1 MVKLEEQKLNNYPKE
16 LQDYF
21 HKMSITSDFD
31 IIGSAHYKNFAYTN
45 DYDLNENFKT
55 ENNPK
60 VLNNL
65 YKLFLNK
72 FTEAEKDPNQL
83 ITDFKCGELNGESV
97 RWNYDNMKKG
107 YQIIKNKKITFQE
120 CLLMDST
127 IKLDEVVFING
138 LATEIT
144 NNYFIKIGN
153 LGNYK
158 QNTKDDIIKM
168 LEESYDECLSSKK
181 YFKALKRKFSIYQIK
196 HPNQIHKKLL
206 LLLNSNDGRLYKVIS
221 DLKLIILLLELKG
234 KKPTKMQ
241 IINNLQQIK
250 FFASK
255 ITKFK
260 LDFLSTEIDKICDLK
275 NKNKMIHQLEILADK
290 LNSMLN
296 KDVKDKI

>member
-107 YQIIKNKKITFQE
+107 FQIINNKKITFQE

-168 LEESYDECLSSKK
+168 LEESYEECIKEKK

-196 HPNQIHKKLL
+196 HPNQIQKKLL
-206 LLLNSNDGRLYKVIS
+206 LLLNSNSGRLYKVIS
-221 DLKLIILLLELKG
+221 DLKLIILLLEFKG
-234 KKPTKMQ
+234 KKPTKLQ

-250 FFASK
+250 FFNSK
-255 ITKFK
+255 ITKFNLQFVANDIDTICKMTNEKSMIKNLEK
-260 LDFLSTEIDKICDLK
+260 LV
-275 NKNKMIHQLEILADK
+275 DK
-290 LNSMLN
+290 LNTILN
-296 KDVKDKI
+296 VDVKDKI

>member
-83 ITDFKCGELNGESV
+83 ITDFKCGELDGESI

-107 YQIIKNKKITFQE
+107 YQIINNKKITFLE

-168 LEESYDECLSSKK
+168 LEESYDECIKEKK

-196 HPNQIHKKLL
+196 HPNQIQKKLL

-221 DLKLIILLLELKG
+221 DLKLIILLLEFKG
-234 KKPTKMQ
+234 KKPTREQ
-241 IINNLQQIK
+241 IINNLQTIK
-250 FFASK
+250 FFNSK
-255 ITKFK
+255 ITKFNLQFVANDIDRISTMTDKKSMIKNLEK
-260 LDFLSTEIDKICDLK
+260 LV
-275 NKNKMIHQLEILADK
+275 DK
-290 LNSMLN
+290 LNTILN
-296 KDVKDKI
+296 VDVKDKI

>member
-83 ITDFKCGELNGESV
+83 ITDFKCGELNGESI

-107 YQIIKNKKITFQE
+107 YQIINNKKITFQE

-153 LGNYK
+153 SGNYK

-168 LEESYDECLSSKK
+168 LEESYDECIKEKK

-196 HPNQIHKKLL
+196 HPNQIQKKLL
-206 LLLNSNDGRLYKVIS
+206 LLLNSNSGRLYKVIS
-221 DLKLIILLLELKG
+221 DLKLIILLLEFKG
-234 KKPTKMQ
+234 KKPTREQ
-241 IINNLQQIK
+241 IINNLQTIK
-250 FFASK
+250 FFNSK
-255 ITKFK
+255 ITKFNLQFVANDIDTICKMTNEKSMIKNLEK
-260 LDFLSTEIDKICDLK
+260 LV
-275 NKNKMIHQLEILADK
+275 DK
-290 LNSMLN
+290 LNTILN
-296 KDVKDKI
+296 VDVKDKI

>member
-138 LATEIT
+138 LASEIT
-144 NNYFIKIGN
+144 NNYFLKIGSK
-153 LGNYK
+153 GN
-158 QNTKDDIIKM
+158 
-168 LEESYDECLSSKK
+168 SKK
-181 YFKALKRKFSIYQIK
+181 IQKM
-196 HPNQIHKKLL
+196 KL
-206 LLLNSNDGRLYKVIS
+206 
-221 DLKLIILLLELKG
+221 
-234 KKPTKMQ
+234 
-241 IINNLQQIK
+241 
-250 FFASK
+250 SK
-255 ITKFK
+255 
-260 LDFLSTEIDKICDLK
+260 C
-275 NKNKMIHQLEILADK
+275 
-290 LNSMLN
+290 
-296 KDVKDKI
+296 